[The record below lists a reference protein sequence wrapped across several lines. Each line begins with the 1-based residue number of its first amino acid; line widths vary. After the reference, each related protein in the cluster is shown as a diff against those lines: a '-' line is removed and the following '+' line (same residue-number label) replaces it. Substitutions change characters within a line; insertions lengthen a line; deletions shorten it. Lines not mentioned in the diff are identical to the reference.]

1 MKRALLLSLPALLIA
16 AIGLAQDAPSANAAG
31 NFQDQTKS
39 STAQGNKLRG
49 CLSGSEGNFTL
60 TDLNGM
66 QYRLVGNDMALKN
79 KVGHEVEVNVTP
91 NRAESDS
98 GRRFQPGRSAL
109 KNNRPP
115 RRIKAVADDPRSQ
128 PSARARWAPT
138 RENARRH
145 PVAARRRSG
154 GGATPRGE
162 NRRDCSP

>member
-1 MKRALLLSLPALLIA
+1 MKRTLLLILSALLISTIA
-16 AIGLAQDAPSANAAG
+16 LAQDAPSANAAG

-98 GRRFQPGRSAL
+98 GSTADMARATEAL
-109 KNNRPP
+109 Q
-115 RRIKAVADDPRSQ
+115 VADVRDISGSCTMPR
-128 PSARARWAPT
+128 
-138 RENARRH
+138 
-145 PVAARRRSG
+145 
-154 GGATPRGE
+154 
-162 NRRDCSP
+162 